1 MPVIVSKH
9 LPAAKILESE
19 NIPVLY
25 KENYNLDNTKPL
37 KICILNLMPTKLDTE
52 AQLLRLLSNN
62 LINIDITF
70 IYTETYNPKNTS
82 FNHIQNFYKKLS
94 DIKDG
99 TFDGMII
106 TGSPVEN
113 IDFEEVYYWNE
124 LKEIIEYANSNVN
137 STLYIC
143 WGAQA
148 GLYYNYGVN
157 KYPLSKKVF
166 GVFEHTLYKKDNL
179 LKGFDDIFYAPH
191 SRHTEVR
198 KEDIN
203 KINGLKILSYSED
216 AGVYIASDANKKQ
229 VFVMGHS
236 EYDPYTL
243 KNEYDRDI
251 NKGFKIEVPKN
262 YFKND
267 NPHNEPI
274 VKWRSHGNLLFSNWV
289 NYYVNKK

>member
-1 MPVIVSKH
+1 MPVIVSKY
-9 LPAAKILESE
+9 LPAAKILELE
-19 NIPVLY
+19 NIHVLY
-25 KENYNLDNTKPL
+25 KEDYNLNNKESL

-62 LINIDITF
+62 VINIDITF
-70 IYTETYNPKNTS
+70 IYTESYHPKNTT
-82 FNHIQNFYKKLS
+82 FDHIKNFYKTLN
-94 DIKDG
+94 DIKYQS
-99 TFDGMII
+99 FDGMII

-113 IDFEEVYYWNE
+113 MNFEEVYYWDE
-124 LKEIIEYANSNVN
+124 LKEIMEYANLNVN

-157 KYPLSKKVF
+157 KYPLSEKIF
-166 GVFEHTLYKKDNL
+166 GVFKHNINEKDNL
-179 LKGFDDIFYAPH
+179 LKGFDDLFYAPH

-198 KEDIN
+198 KEDLN
-203 KINGLKILSYSED
+203 KINGIKVLSYSED
-216 AGVYIASDANKKQ
+216 AGVYLASSVNKKQ

-251 NKGFKIEVPKN
+251 SKGIKIDVPKN
-262 YFKND
+262 YFRDD
-267 NPHNEPI
+267 NPDNEPI
-274 VKWRSHGNLLFSNWV
+274 VKWRCHGNLLFSNWI
-289 NYYVNKK
+289 NYYVKK